1 MTTVERDLDQVLD
14 RPFLFRDR
22 PMSAPSD
29 LRPVWRVPVVVLLVS
44 CCRGQQ
50 ATHEQLHVLNWAVR
64 SAGSTELLGEYLT
77 GEIPPDRAI
86 VRMEPALDR
95 AVALAGGFGLTA
107 WKGKFWT
114 LTDSGRELLENL
126 RTDERLLVREKKLL
140 NALPKPLTQ
149 TAVAALLRR
158 APR

>member
-1 MTTVERDLDQVLD
+1 MTVSERDLDQVLD

-22 PMSAPSD
+22 PASTPSD
-29 LRPVWRVPVVVLLVS
+29 LRPIWRVPLVVLLVS

-64 SAGSTELLGEYLT
+64 SADSAQLLGEYLA

-95 AVALAGGFGLTA
+95 AVALARGFGLTA
-107 WKGKFWT
+107 WKSRYWT
-114 LTDSGRELLENL
+114 LTDRGRELLDEI
-126 RTDERLLVREKKLL
+126 RTDESLLGREKELL

-149 TAVAALLRR
+149 ASVAALFRR
-158 APR
+158 EHR